1 MVLFVHSRIRLEG
14 IYVNSKYSIRQKV
27 IAIIGVFVIALLVMA
42 ISAKVVVQNLIEV
55 FNAQSER
62 YEQIGIIKDF
72 RQTQTEVVLTA
83 MDMIVD
89 KESGVSAERSRFLD
103 EGFASMSTMQK
114 QLVELADTPEEKNNA
129 EKITSIIQ
137 MLDTAVRKD
146 LTEAIHRGA
155 SQSVYDELDDRIDGV
170 GEQLNVTLKMIGDS
184 VNQEVSAAK
193 DQAASE
199 ADGAQIAILIAG
211 ILISIGGFAF
221 GMILIQ
227 SIRKTLEHLQKV
239 AEDLAQGDGD
249 LTKRIGI
256 HGQGEIPSVSAAIDR
271 FIGKIHNL
279 VENGKSSSMENAA
292 VSEELSRT
300 FEIIARESEKEA
312 KIVIET
318 ADTGEKIR
326 TMIQN
331 SLSQLENS
339 KQEILGANAMLSE
352 AKEKVLILTSG
363 IQSSSKRET
372 ELASKLNQL
381 SGSADQVKSILTV
394 ISDIADQTNLLALNA
409 AIEAARAGEHGRGFA
424 VVADE
429 VRKLAERTQKSLSE
443 IHATINILIQ
453 AINDSAQEINENS
466 EHALELTHT
475 ADEVEEKIIEAAR
488 VIENAVHTT
497 ENSYAVSVQV
507 DTGVNGILDQIALI
521 KKIAEHNANSMD
533 ETLVAFEQVNRVSA
547 ELNRGLEQFKV

>member
-1 MVLFVHSRIRLEG
+1 M
-14 IYVNSKYSIRQKV
+14 NSKYSIRQKV
-27 IAIIGVFVIALLVMA
+27 IAIIGVFVIALLIMA

-466 EHALELTHT
+466 EHALELIHT

>member
-1 MVLFVHSRIRLEG
+1 MVLFVHSRRRFEG

-27 IAIIGVFVIALLVMA
+27 IAIIGVFVIALLIMA

-466 EHALELTHT
+466 EHALELIHT